1 MENEFANQLTP
12 KRPKGMTLFLVLSL
26 INACSKIISSL
37 VSFFVIPTAA
47 KMMESGQLQET
58 YEPIFTMMKW
68 GEDEIDTFLSNIQ
81 ASLSIS
87 PNYHLIQALLFIGS
101 LIGVIMMF
109 KLDKRGFHIYSI
121 SQICM
126 LINAS
131 VFLYPKQPQSTFFFD
146 LMFTLAF
153 IFLYYS
159 FFKRIELTNFMQ
171 NNNSSN
177 SDSVTPPEP

>member
-1 MENEFANQLTP
+1 MEEYNTNQLTP
-12 KRPKGMTLFLVLSL
+12 QRPKGMMFFLILSL

-47 KMMESGQLQET
+47 KMMETGQLQET

-68 GEDEIDTFLSNIQ
+68 GEDEIDAFLSNLQ

-101 LIGVIMMF
+101 LVGVIMMF

-153 IFLYYS
+153 IFLYYT
-159 FFKRIELTNFMQ
+159 FFKRIELTSFMQ
-171 NNNSSN
+171 NNNS
-177 SDSVTPPEP
+177 DSATPPEP